1 MKKYILFFVM
11 LPMAAMADGV
21 EDIDRIVH
29 QVFPRTPPVQ
39 FVDDLTGLCGFG
51 NGVNK
56 GIAYCTSQNIVF
68 IRKKSGSDVRSAYEL
83 AHVMGH
89 AVQVKYGVADIA
101 LRKITEQR
109 DRETELRGMVTRQVE
124 CIAGVLFARAG
135 LPHADLKRLYKSEP
149 FTGSHWGRE
158 PLRIGPKVSIGL
170 NARAEWFS
178 KGQKTGQFQ
187 TCSVGEMSADLIVRA
202 AR

>member
-1 MKKYILFFVM
+1 MKKYLFLFIMSPV
-11 LPMAAMADGV
+11 AALADAV
-21 EDIDRIVH
+21 QDINRVVH
-29 QVFPRTPPVQ
+29 QIFPKTPPVQ

-51 NGVNK
+51 SGVNK
-56 GIAYCTSQNIVF
+56 DIAYCTSQNVVF
-68 IRKKSGSDVRSAYEL
+68 IRKEPKSDMREAYEL

-101 LRKITEQR
+101 LRKITDQR

-124 CIAGVLFARAG
+124 CIAGVLFTRAG
-135 LPHADLKRLYKSEP
+135 LPRADLKRLYKSEP
-149 FTGSHWGRE
+149 FTDSHWGRE

-170 NARAEWFS
+170 GARAEWFS
-178 KGQKTGQFQ
+178 KGQQTAQFESC
-187 TCSVGEMSADLIVRA
+187 TVGEISANLIVQA